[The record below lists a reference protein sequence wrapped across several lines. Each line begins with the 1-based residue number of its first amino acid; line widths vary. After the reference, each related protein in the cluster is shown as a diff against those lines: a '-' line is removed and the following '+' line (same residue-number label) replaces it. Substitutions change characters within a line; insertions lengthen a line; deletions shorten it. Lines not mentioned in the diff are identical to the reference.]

1 MPPTPSGEEGLGLLW
16 TCTAQDGR
24 GVREHH
30 AACPPY
36 VRSASTQHSGEGVL
50 NCKTAA
56 PVKQP
61 SYVHQTTLDK
71 SLPSPRLDLNPK
83 QSNKP
88 RPLHQVRRPGELTN
102 AL

>member
-50 NCKTAA
+50 NCKTASLL
-56 PVKQP
+56 KRP
-61 SYVHQTTLDK
+61 SYVYQTTLNK
-71 SLPSPRLDLNPK
+71 SLPSPRLDL
-83 QSNKP
+83 
-88 RPLHQVRRPGELTN
+88 LTPE
-102 AL
+102 AE